1 MSTKMDIAGNIIS
14 IIQRNSGNIDKDIL
28 IDRIS
33 RLSETSLIVTPDSK
47 LIEDDDQLNGN

>member
-47 LIEDDDQLNGN
+47 PIEDDDQLNGN